1 MTDLMQKKNIIKKTL
16 QVGSTTLVSRFLG
29 LAREILLARFLGI
42 VEVAADAF
50 NTAFLIPN
58 SLRKIFAE
66 GALTAAFVPTF
77 VNLFHKEGKEKADEL
92 MALAFLAF
100 EGVVLA
106 LCILVCVYPEVTI
119 GIIAPGFSAAQVA
132 ATIPCLRILMPFI
145 FFISSSAL
153 LAGALQSV
161 NHFFI
166 PVVCPVFLNIIFIG
180 ATLACLAYGY
190 SVEYLCYAILAAGL
204 IWFLAHLVQ
213 YIMLGFS
220 FRVPEPETWRSF
232 GSVLIKFGLCF
243 LSMSV
248 MELSLIIDQRFAS
261 YLPVGSVTLI
271 KYTSRFMGI
280 PLGVFA
286 VAFSTILLPHFVRV
300 HMTDPKRL
308 HFYLLEAMKF
318 VFWVTIPATLILG
331 FLSRDIFVTL
341 FVSTSKNFPVA
352 MVSTA
357 GFLLMTFLS
366 GLFFFSINK
375 ILFSLY
381 YSFHDTY
388 YPTLIAAIAT
398 AVNIVSNYALVGSL
412 GLIGLALGT
421 CFSGVVQ
428 TVLSLLFLKHRHKFD
443 LSMRQFFE
451 FAVRYCGQLIA
462 LFIPLYGLYRACHA
476 GMIHVCAA
484 SSFASFFF
492 LQSFGFWLW
501 VGPLILLTFGLLY
514 FTRKAFAIQIYFLD

>member
-1 MTDLMQKKNIIKKTL
+1 MTDLMHKKNILQKLI

-29 LAREILLARFLGI
+29 LAREIILMRFLGI
-42 VEVAADAF
+42 GVAADAF

-66 GALTAAFVPTF
+66 GALTSAFTPTF
-77 VNLFHKEGKEKADEL
+77 VGLLHKEGKQKTDEL
-92 MALAFLAF
+92 MALAFLVF

-106 LCILVCVYPEVTI
+106 LCILVSCNPEATI
-119 GIIAPGFSAAQVA
+119 GLIAPGFSPDQVA

-166 PVVCPVFLNIIFIG
+166 PAFCPVLLNIIFIG
-180 ATLACLAYGY
+180 ATLLCLAYGY
-190 SVEYLCYAILAAGL
+190 SVEYLCYAILFAGL
-204 IWFLAHLVQ
+204 IWFMSHLVQ
-213 YIMLGFS
+213 YIMVGFS
-220 FRVPEPETWRSF
+220 FRMPEATTWRSF
-232 GSVLIKFGLCF
+232 RQVLTKFLPCF
-243 LSMSV
+243 FSMSV
-248 MELSLIIDQRFAS
+248 MELSLVIDQRFAS

-300 HMTDPKRL
+300 HIADPKRL
-308 HFYLLEAMKF
+308 NFYLLEAMKF
-318 VFWVTIPATLILG
+318 VFWVTIPATIILG
-331 FLSRDIFVTL
+331 FLSKDIFVTL
-341 FVSTSKNFPVA
+341 FASSSKNFPQEMVA
-352 MVSTA
+352 TA

-388 YPTLIAAIAT
+388 YPTVIAVIAT
-398 AVNIVSNYALVGSL
+398 AVNIGSIYLLVGSL
-412 GLIGLALGT
+412 GIVGIAVGT
-421 CFSGVVQ
+421 CISGIVQ
-428 TVLSLLFLKHRHKFD
+428 TVLSLLFLKHKHKFV
-443 LSMRQFFE
+443 LSMREFFE
-451 FAVRYCGQLIA
+451 FAVRYVAQLIA
-462 LFIPLYGLYRACHA
+462 LFIPLYGLYRVCYA
-476 GMIHVCAA
+476 GVAHLCMTSPAA
-484 SSFASFFF
+484 TFFF
-492 LQSFGFWLW
+492 LKSFGFWFW
-501 VGPLILLTFGLLY
+501 VGPQILFVFGLLY
-514 FTRKAFAIQIYFLD
+514 FTRKAFNVQLYFLD